1 MSGSHVSPVSVD
13 SVDSGDGVD
22 LISGGESSFAIGV
35 PSVFGVG
42 ATPRL
47 PWFATGVAVGSS
59 LIASSVASTEAFMES
74 SPTVSTPES
83 LRFAGLGVQPAIMAV
98 AVSNT
103 IVRGVITLIK
113 DFAISI
119 RVKLL
124 ISMIVSFQV
133 V

>member
-1 MSGSHVSPVSVD
+1 MSGSQVSPGSVD
-13 SVDSGDGVD
+13 SADGVD
-22 LISGGESSFAIGV
+22 LIGGG
-35 PSVFGVG
+35 G
-42 ATPRL
+42 AAPRPPL
-47 PWFATGVAVGSS
+47 SEVGVAVGSV
-59 LIASSVASTEAFMES
+59 LIASSVASTDAFIES
-74 SPTVSTPES
+74 SPADSATS

-119 RVKLL
+119 RLKLL

>member
-1 MSGSHVSPVSVD
+1 M
-13 SVDSGDGVD
+13 
-22 LISGGESSFAIGV
+22 
-35 PSVFGVG
+35 
-42 ATPRL
+42 
-47 PWFATGVAVGSS
+47 
-59 LIASSVASTEAFMES
+59 
-74 SPTVSTPES
+74 
-83 LRFAGLGVQPAIMAV
+83 QPAIMAV

>member
-1 MSGSHVSPVSVD
+1 MSGAQVSPGSVD
-13 SVDSGDGVD
+13 SADGVD
-22 LISGGESSFAIGV
+22 LICGGGAAPRPPLSEV
-35 PSVFGVG
+35 GVG
-42 ATPRL
+42 
-47 PWFATGVAVGSS
+47 VGSV
-59 LIASSVASTEAFMES
+59 LIASSVAFTDAFIES
-74 SPTVSTPES
+74 SPADSAAS

-98 AVSNT
+98 GVSNK

-124 ISMIVSFQV
+124 ISMIVSLRV

>member
-1 MSGSHVSPVSVD
+1 MTSTAFSGWSFHMARPVTEVRVSV
-13 SVDSGDGVD
+13 
-22 LISGGESSFAIGV
+22 ESSSAIGV

-47 PWFATGVAVGSS
+47 PWFAGVAVGAS

-74 SPTVSTPES
+74 SPTVSTPGS

-103 IVRGVITLIK
+103 IVPGVITLIK